1 MRRRPGRSA
10 TWPRPCSGVSTSWPR
25 RGRCRRSADRGPRS
39 RAVPPLTLPIFPLPD
54 VTFFPNTLLPLHVFE
69 ARYRAMVMDVLAR
82 DRRLAVVKLKPGF
95 DEVTYLGKPAV
106 HAVAGA
112 GEIVSWERLATGR
125 YNILVKG
132 EWRVRIEAERPSDT
146 LYRIV
151 TAQKL
156 EDIAPTTDVSA
167 ALTRI
172 RGACGRLL
180 VALDR
185 PPDLLDTALAEG
197 QAPAVIADRVA
208 AAVVPDPALRQELL
222 ETLDVT
228 GRLERLGAALDQ
240 LVNELRRGRE

>member
-1 MRRRPGRSA
+1 L
-10 TWPRPCSGVSTSWPR
+10 V
-25 RGRCRRSADRGPRS
+25 
-39 RAVPPLTLPIFPLPD
+39 LPIFPLPD
-54 VTFFPNTLLPLHVFE
+54 VIFFPNTLMPLHVFE

-82 DRRLAVVKLKPGF
+82 DRRLAIVKLMPGF
-95 DEVTYLGKPAV
+95 EPTYAGKPAV

-132 EWRVRIEAERPSDT
+132 EWRVRIEGERPSDT

-151 TAQKL
+151 SAQKL
-156 EDIAPTTDVSA
+156 EEIAPTTDVSA
-167 ALTRI
+167 ALARI
-172 RGACGRLL
+172 RTACGRLL
-180 VALDR
+180 QALDR

-197 QAPAVIADRVA
+197 QAPGVIADRIA
-208 AAVVPDPALRQELL
+208 AAVVPDPAARQELL

-228 GRLERLGAALDQ
+228 RRLERLGAALDQ